1 MLSWSTENEK
11 DMLTILEITLITQ
24 QSHIVNYEQL

>member
-24 QSHIVNYEQL
+24 QSRIVNYEQL